1 MPLLSPAL
9 ATYSTDP
16 ELTLSNLKSWNYN
29 PDVDYRKI
37 INYAQQH
44 DIQGITQK
52 DTNYPPLLSKYKSS
66 PYLFYYQGNLSLL
79 QSELLGIVGPRM
91 PSEYAQQVMQTFFDK
106 AQNYNIC
113 TISGFARGIDQIT
126 HRLSLQH
133 KIPTI
138 AVLWG
143 GFAHY
148 LRGKDRSFLEEI
160 IAQGGLV
167 ISQFK
172 IGFEPTKWSFPLRN
186 KLIAQLSKTL
196 FLPEAKEKS
205 GSLITT
211 EFAHEYKKE
220 VYSVPASI
228 FAPQSAGIFQKM
240 QEEKI
245 KLISDFDQCLSQ
257 HFPLLHQAEKK
268 QIQVPNLSES
278 AQKLYNILQE
288 QEERTL
294 EELLSSS
301 KMEYAPLMQELT
313 LMEMDNL
320 ITQIR
325 PGVYRIA

>member
-1 MPLLSPAL
+1 M
-9 ATYSTDP
+9 
-16 ELTLSNLKSWNYN
+16 
-29 PDVDYRKI
+29 
-37 INYAQQH
+37 
-44 DIQGITQK
+44 
-52 DTNYPPLLSKYKSS
+52 
-66 PYLFYYQGNLSLL
+66 
-79 QSELLGIVGPRM
+79 
-91 PSEYAQQVMQTFFDK
+91 
-106 AQNYNIC
+106 
-113 TISGFARGIDQIT
+113 
-126 HRLSLQH
+126 
-133 KIPTI
+133 
-138 AVLWG
+138 
-143 GFAHY
+143 
-148 LRGKDRSFLEEI
+148 
-160 IAQGGLV
+160 

-257 HFPLLHQAEKK
+257 HFDLLHQAAKK
-268 QIQVPNLSES
+268 QTQTSNLSQT
-278 AQKLYNILQE
+278 AQSLYTIIQQ
-288 QEERTL
+288 QEEISL
-294 EELLSSS
+294 EILLSKSS
-301 KMEYAPLMQELT
+301 LEYTELMQELT

-320 ITQIR
+320 ITQVR